1 MILLLYLTYCLST
14 TPQSPSASYLLLRSL
29 LPTHYSP
36 AYYFPAHLAYYSPV
50 SHSPVSY
57 SPISYSPA
65 LYFSTHYLPARY
77 SGAHYF
83 PAYYSPAP
91 HYPIYYFPTYCSRPM
106 APLLTASA
114 LLPFAF
120 PPTTFYLLLFLSL
133 CLHLCYQIVLLLNN
147 PMIPCPALLI

>member
-14 TPQSPSASYLLLRSL
+14 TPQSPSAFYLLLRSL

-50 SHSPVSY
+50 SHSPVSHF
-57 SPISYSPA
+57 PA
-65 LYFSTHYLPARY
+65 LYSSTHYLPAHY
-77 SGAHYF
+77 SSAHYF
-83 PAYYSPAP
+83 PAYYSPAL
-91 HYPIYYFPTYCSRPM
+91 HYPTYYFPIYFSHPM

-120 PPTTFYLLLFLSL
+120 PPTTFFLLLFLSL
-133 CLHLCYQIVLLLNN
+133 CPHLYYQIVLLLNN
-147 PMIPCPALLI
+147 PMIPYPALLI